1 MRACAGE
8 GSGMILTLSAALLSA
23 RLMLAPAATTLA
35 LAPCRI
41 SNPARSRS
49 VAARCGRFPVA
60 ENPDAPD
67 GRTIELFVAVVPA
80 LDVKPQPDALAVLA
94 GGPGAA
100 ATEFYVDYAAAF
112 DRVHRMRD
120 ILLVDQRGTGSS
132 HRLDCTDTALALDAG
147 TDDVREAARRCV
159 AELDADPRWYT
170 TSMAVRDLDA
180 VRAALGYAQLDLYGA
195 SYGSRVALHY
205 LRRYPAQTRTAILD
219 GVLPADVALGPEIA
233 LDAQR
238 ALDDVFKRCAADPAC
253 SEEFPDLR
261 VHFRALRTR
270 LEETPLA
277 LTLADPRSAE
287 PVEMRFGE
295 PELDAA
301 IRLLSYTT
309 DTAALL
315 PLLLDRAAAGE
326 VAPLAAQTLMIERSL
341 GDTLAE
347 GMHNSI
353 VCAEDVP
360 FFAIDDARRTALAA
374 TYLGTT
380 QVDSLAA
387 ICDAWPRGFVDPDF
401 KTPVSASQPV
411 LLLSG
416 GSDPVTPPRYGE
428 QTLATLSHGL
438 HVVAVGQGHGIA
450 ALGCVPLLIAGFV
463 DAASAKGL
471 DTACVSRLRPAPF
484 FTSFNG
490 PGP

>member
-1 MRACAGE
+1 
-8 GSGMILTLSAALLSA
+8 MILTLSAALLGA
-23 RLMLAPAATTLA
+23 RLMLAPATETLA

-60 ENPDAPD
+60 ENPDEPE
-67 GRTIELFVAVVPA
+67 GRRIELFVAVVPA
-80 LDVKPQPDALAVLA
+80 LAVKPEPDALAVLA

-112 DRVHRMRD
+112 DRVHRRRD
-120 ILLVDQRGTGSS
+120 ILLVDQRGTGGS
-132 HRLDCTDTALALDAG
+132 HRLDCADTARSLDAG
-147 TDDVREAARRCV
+147 PDEVREAARDCV
-159 AELDADPRWYT
+159 GRLDADVRWYT
-170 TSMAVRDLDA
+170 TSIAVRDLDA
-180 VRAALGYAQLDLYGA
+180 VRAALGYARLDLYGA

-205 LRRYPAQTRTAILD
+205 LRLYPAQTRTAILD
-219 GVLPADVALGPEIA
+219 GVLPADIALGPEIA
-233 LDAQR
+233 IDAQR
-238 ALDDVFKRCAADPAC
+238 TLDDVFARCAADAAC
-253 SEEFPDLR
+253 GGQFAELDT
-261 VHFRALRTR
+261 HFRALRTR

-277 LTLADPRSAE
+277 LTIADPRSAE

-295 PELDAA
+295 SELDAA

-315 PLLLDRAAAGE
+315 PLLLDRAASGE
-326 VAPLAAQTLMIERSL
+326 IAPLAAQTLMIERSL

-360 FFAIDDARRTALAA
+360 FFAIDDARRAELAA

-380 QVDSLAA
+380 QVDSLMA
-387 ICDAWPRGFVDPDF
+387 ICDAWPRGFIDPDF
-401 KTPVSASQPV
+401 KTPVEAPQPV

-416 GSDPVTPPRYGE
+416 ASDPVTPPRYGE
-428 QTLATLSHGL
+428 RALATLPHARHL
-438 HVVAVGQGHGIA
+438 VAEGQGHGVA
-450 ALGCVPLLIAGFV
+450 ALGCMPKLIAEFV
-463 DAASAKGL
+463 ETASAEAL
-471 DTACVSRLRPAPF
+471 EAACVSRLRPAPF
-484 FTSFNG
+484 LTSFNG
-490 PGP
+490 PEP

>member
-1 MRACAGE
+1 
-8 GSGMILTLSAALLSA
+8 MILTLSAALLGA

-49 VAARCGRFPVA
+49 AAARCGRYPVPENPVA
-60 ENPDAPD
+60 PE
-67 GRTIELFVAVVPA
+67 GRTIELFVAVIPA
-80 LDVKPQPDALAVLA
+80 LDVSPERDALAVLA

-100 ATEFYVDYAAAF
+100 ASEFYVDYALAF
-112 DRVHRMRD
+112 DRIHRKRD

-132 HRLDCTDTALALDAG
+132 HRLECRDTALALDARP
-147 TDDVREAARRCV
+147 DDVRAAARVCV
-159 AELDADPRWYT
+159 ERLDADPRWYT
-170 TSMAVRDLDA
+170 TSIAVRDLDA
-180 VRAALGYAQLDLYGA
+180 VRAALGYTQLDLYGA

-205 LRRYPAQTRTAILD
+205 LRRYPARTRTVILD

-238 ALDDVFKRCAADPAC
+238 ALDDMFARCAADPPC
-253 SEEFPDLR
+253 NGQFPDLHAR
-261 VHFRALRTR
+261 FATLRTR
-270 LEETPLA
+270 LDETPLA

-287 PVEMRFGE
+287 PVEMRFG
-295 PELDAA
+295 PSELDAA

-309 DTAALL
+309 DTVALL

-353 VCAEDVP
+353 VCSEDVP
-360 FFAIDDARRTALAA
+360 FFSIDDARRAALAA
-374 TYLGTT
+374 TYLGTS
-380 QVDSLAA
+380 QVDSLVA
-387 ICDAWPRGFVDPDF
+387 ICDVWPRGFADPDF
-401 KTPVSASQPV
+401 KTPVTAPQPV

-416 GSDPVTPPRYGE
+416 GSDPVTPPRNGE
-428 QTLATLSHGL
+428 QALATLPHAL
-438 HVVAVGQGHGIA
+438 HVVAAGQGHGIA
-450 ALGCVPLLIAGFV
+450 ALGCIPQLIAGFV
-463 DAASAKGL
+463 DAASVDGL
-471 DTACVSRLRPAPF
+471 DAYCVSRLRPAPF